1 MPVLVDG
8 CEAKGHDET
17 VIRYQVPISGRAVLC
32 HDEIVLVTSKKQG
45 AIRQLAESAC
55 NPIDFVSAAETVQV
69 PKDLI
74 SR

>member
-1 MPVLVDG
+1 L
-8 CEAKGHDET
+8 GHDEK
-17 VIRYQVPISGRAVLC
+17 VKVV
-32 HDEIVLVTSKKQG
+32 SKKQG